1 MARTTPTVSPAALYL
16 ANLSAGSQ
24 GMKQPLDAV
33 AKILDADCDADSY
46 LWHELT
52 YRDTMTVRQA
62 LIVESA
68 QWPGARVGGDRRAVR
83 GL

>member
-33 AKILDADCDADSY
+33 AKILDADCDADS
-46 LWHELT
+46 
-52 YRDTMTVRQA
+52 
-62 LIVESA
+62 
-68 QWPGARVGGDRRAVR
+68 
-83 GL
+83 